1 MKEKRLEKAVRREFS
16 PDSSKLP
23 CSADSGRIC
32 PKEDKCCAQKKEKP
46 PRLRSGLIK
55 NMYCS
60 GLFFQ

>member
-46 PRLRSGLIK
+46 PPLRSG
-55 NMYCS
+55 
-60 GLFFQ
+60 